1 MLLQLLEHFRHNLPH
16 EDEHEEEEEEEAED
30 ENNHCSH
37 NEDGGDAVSV
47 LAGVLIG
54 SIMMVVLV
62 QEVWYVVVTVQSQVL
77 EVRFLLRL
85 EPSVHLSMGC
95 WRSQA
100 PSLRPMLMWHLG
112 C

>member
-1 MLLQLLEHFRHNLPH
+1 MNTRRRRRPRTRTIIV
-16 EDEHEEEEEEEAED
+16 ATMKM
-30 ENNHCSH
+30 
-37 NEDGGDAVSV
+37 AV